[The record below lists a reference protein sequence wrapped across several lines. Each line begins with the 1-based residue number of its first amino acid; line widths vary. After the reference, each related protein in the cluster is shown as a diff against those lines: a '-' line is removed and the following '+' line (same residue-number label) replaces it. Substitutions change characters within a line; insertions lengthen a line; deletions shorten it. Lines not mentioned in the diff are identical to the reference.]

1 MIEFKDVYKRVQ
13 DQYILNGINL
23 RIEAGEAVVICG
35 PSGAGKSTLLRT
47 INRMEKVNQGDIKVN
62 GLSICDGNCNCRE
75 LRTQVGMVFQHFN
88 LYSHKTV
95 IENITLAP
103 VKVKNISKSVAN
115 EHAMELLS
123 QMGLE
128 SKAKSYPIQLSGGEQ
143 QRVAICRS
151 LIMNPSIMLFDE
163 PTSALDIELKNE
175 IIDIMHQLTDDG
187 MTLVIVTHELN
198 LAEKLADKAVFMDRG
213 EIIEESKP
221 KDLFYRPQQFRTKK
235 FMSNIVSNVVKSNK
249 QKLEVSVSEEVS
261 LELGQV

>member
-151 LIMNPSIMLFDE
+151 LIMNPSIM
-163 PTSALDIELKNE
+163 S
-175 IIDIMHQLTDDG
+175 IISFFSSIS
-187 MTLVIVTHELN
+187 N
-198 LAEKLADKAVFMDRG
+198 ADVGSSNNIILGFMIRLLQIATRCCSPPD
-213 EIIEESKP
+213 
-221 KDLFYRPQQFRTKK
+221 
-235 FMSNIVSNVVKSNK
+235 N
-249 QKLEVSVSEEVS
+249 
-261 LELGQV
+261 